1 MANAQNTQPPV
12 WPFGNFSFFL
22 TLPKSVFIKVNKS
35 YPQCNEGGIPW
46 LDLLGNLLGKHQQST
61 IHPPN
66 DCMAGRT
73 LHSYKCY
80 FSRRQTLQ
88 WRRKW
93 QPTLVFLPGE
103 SHGQWSLASYS
114 LQFHKEP
121 DMTEET
127 ACTRLIKMF
136 ITFCFKTLLSI
147 NIYFKMILKNQRF
160 SLYI

>member
-1 MANAQNTQPPV
+1 MSPSKADEQLGIDLHNPLTESMCFPGGTRVKSLPANVGDKFNL
-12 WPFGNFSFFL
+12 WIW
-22 TLPKSVFIKVNKS
+22 K
-35 YPQCNEGGIPW
+35 IP
-46 LDLLGNLLGKHQQST
+46 
-61 IHPPN
+61 
-66 DCMAGRT
+66 
-73 LHSYKCY
+73 
-80 FSRRQTLQ
+80 

>member
-1 MANAQNTQPPV
+1 MVYCRTPNKE
-12 WPFGNFSFFL
+12 FGWLMLKIPNLQYGLLEIFHFFL

-103 SHGQWSLASYS
+103 SHGQRSLAGYS
-114 LQFHKEP
+114 PWDHK
-121 DMTEET
+121 
-127 ACTRLIKMF
+127 AQTRL
-136 ITFCFKTLLSI
+136 S
-147 NIYFKMILKNQRF
+147 N
-160 SLYI
+160 